1 MAKTKAQTG
10 PRTEPHAILL
20 SVDEVVQQLKSN
32 LDSGLTAQAVAEIQK
47 THPPNEL
54 EGGGAIPWYK
64 TLGKQLCNA
73 MILVRQGL
81 IIITRDELIINRY
94 LCLLW
99 LSASVLKTLLKEVY

>member
-1 MAKTKAQTG
+1 MAKSKAPTG

-20 SVDEVVQQLKSN
+20 SVDEVVAQLKSN
-32 LDSGLTAQAVAEIQK
+32 LDNGLTAQAVREIQK

-73 MILVRQGL
+73 MILVSRV
-81 IIITRDELIINRY
+81 
-94 LCLLW
+94 LLTI
-99 LSASVLKTLLKEVY
+99 L